1 MLTFKFPHDQTE
13 ADFDELPAATKVG
26 MLNRALAHIFGN
38 EVASSVVSKVRQTI
52 AENASP
58 ARKAE
63 SITTDEVKRFRLENA
78 ETVKGWADAFQA
90 EKKSA
95 ILEGKL
101 GVRIGGGGSAVD
113 PLTRAM
119 HKIALVEVTGLL
131 EAHGMK
137 MPRGDDTI
145 ELAGQT
151 VGRGDLIER
160 RLKTNGPAIEREA
173 KAQLA
178 AAARKTK
185 ALTEGGGA
193 LAEALGL

>member
-13 ADFDELPAATKVG
+13 ADFDALPDATKAG

-38 EVASSVVSKVRQTI
+38 EVASSVVSKVRQHI
-52 AENASP
+52 GDNADP
-58 ARKAE
+58 KRKAE
-63 SITTDEVKRFRLENA
+63 SVTTDEVKRFRLENA
-78 ETVKGWADAFQA
+78 ETVKTWADAFQA
-90 EKKSA
+90 EKKAA

-101 GVRIGGGGSAVD
+101 GVRVGGGGAVD

-137 MPRGDDTI
+137 MPRGEDTI
-145 ELAGQT
+145 ELAGQS

-160 RLKTNGPAIEREA
+160 RLKTNGAAIEREA

-185 ALTEGGGA
+185 ALTEGSGA